1 MYSLYWLRRSR
12 TSSLRRSSTASSSE
26 MTSAIFSATR
36 SGFDVS
42 MVPGVR
48 LLTSCLEMY
57 ATNSL
62 ASSMLCARIRSL
74 SRMGYESRVL
84 AVECGG
90 MPVEGDGAWAKLVR
104 MTSLIYNYLRDGMI
118 RNYGDEDTERF
129 AAGGKVRQWEPFRQ
143 QAEKRLRILDAA
155 TSLGDLAT
163 LNSDR
168 LEGLKGSRKGRSEER
183 RVGK

>member
-74 SRMGYESRVL
+74 SRMGYDPGFCRWKRLGQGRPKRPRCGRESGG
-84 AVECGG
+84 ECGHH
-90 MPVEGDGAWAKLVR
+90 EL
-104 MTSLIYNYLRDGMI
+104 
-118 RNYGDEDTERF
+118 ER
-129 AAGGKVRQWEPFRQ
+129 ALEAQG
-143 QAEKRLRILDAA
+143 EK
-155 TSLGDLAT
+155 DL
-163 LNSDR
+163 
-168 LEGLKGSRKGRSEER
+168 
-183 RVGK
+183 